1 MITKC
6 LKAQKVQ
13 LLVLNTRLQK
23 LRPFGVLSEFC
34 RFSNGSILM
43 KLRKCPSF
51 VMTSTIVFVFFI
63 TPSSFIPPKGKAKP
77 YLQFQDR
84 PSSWRQ
90 CQKGTVPDLLQ
101 LFREFT
107 NSQRP
112 SLQFFH
118 CGNLGRYVKNL
129 PTATSI
135 EGATL
140 SNLNATRRRYC

>member
-1 MITKC
+1 MTQSPESVVTGVKHPSLETQTIRC
-6 LKAQKVQ
+6 SLRILQVLKWFHSYEAQKMP
-13 LLVLNTRLQK
+13 LLCHDIHYC
-23 LRPFGVLSEFC
+23 FC
-34 RFSNGSILM
+34 
-43 KLRKCPSF
+43 
-51 VMTSTIVFVFFI
+51 FFI

-84 PSSWRQ
+84 PSSWRR
-90 CQKGTVPDLLQ
+90 CQKGTVTYLLQ